1 VLGPKISG
9 QARLDQ
15 DPRTIPHTQNTCGY
29 QTLGISKS
37 VVFTPETP
45 IRYKLFQSQPCHHF
59 FGLYAVSIV
68 ICDRRK
74 SLSSFSN
81 TQKSTKKPR
90 ILHTKR
96 HSFSNQTN
104 GVRSGSRILLIDL
117 YRILYRFF
125 IQITSSTIYNHGL
138 MNPKK
143 IHTTKNDSAPLF
155 HFGTDL
161 KICTRSRF

>member
-15 DPRTIPHTQNTCGY
+15 DSRTISHTQNTCGY

-45 IRYKLFQSQPCHHF
+45 ICF
-59 FGLYAVSIV
+59 FSLYAIFIV